1 MWRVRSFR
9 VRVRHPAPGRGKAAQ
24 AIRVILLALAAW
36 SAAIQ
41 PALAALHP
49 GDILDIVIF
58 DHPELSGPATVSKDG
73 FVSVPL
79 IGRVR
84 AAGAEPDALARRIE
98 LGLGAWLVDP
108 AVDVRVRHAAAA
120 SVATAGATMARA
132 VSPPSSRM
140 VVARPEVSN
149 ATSVHVG
156 QTLVIPLYDGTIAT
170 PRDGYPN
177 LRRIGDVRIR
187 KHDLIDDLGSR
198 SFFGG
203 YDASSDRG
211 AAFVVKSRGAGSI
224 NVLLRLPKLKMQ
236 CVSCRTLHFFYHAT

>member
-9 VRVRHPAPGRGKAAQ
+9 VRVRQPAPGRGKAAQ

-58 DHPELSGPATVSKDG
+58 DHPELSGPAMVSKDG

-79 IGRVR
+79 IGRVA
-84 AAGAEPDALARRIE
+84 AAGAEPDGLARRIRRAIGE
-98 LGLGAWLVDP
+98 YLYEP
-108 AVDVRVRHAAAA
+108 AVDVRVRHAAEAPRNDGRRR
-120 SVATAGATMARA
+120 VE
-132 VSPPSSRM
+132 PSSHM
-140 VVARPEVSN
+140 VIAKPEVSN
-149 ATSVHVG
+149 GNVVHVG
-156 QTLVIPLYDGTIAT
+156 QTLVIPLYDGAIAA
-170 PRDGYPN
+170 PADGYAN
-177 LRRIGDVRIR
+177 LRRIGGVRIR
-187 KHDLIDDLGSR
+187 KHDLSNDLDGR

-211 AAFVVKSRGAGSI
+211 VAFVVERCGAGSI
-224 NVLLRLPKLKMQ
+224 NVLLRLSQLRDR
-236 CVSCRTLHFFYHAT
+236 CASCRTLHFFYHAT

>member
-9 VRVRHPAPGRGKAAQ
+9 VHARHPAPGRGKAAQ
-24 AIRVILLALAAW
+24 AMRVILLALAAW

-58 DHPELSGPATVSKDG
+58 DHPELSGPASVSKGG

-79 IGRVR
+79 IGRLR
-84 AAGAEPDALARRIE
+84 AAGTEPAALARRIE
-98 LGLGAWLVDP
+98 LGLGGYLYAP
-108 AVDVRVRHAAAA
+108 AADVRVRHVSAAG
-120 SVATAGATMARA
+120 VARAGGTMARA
-132 VSPPSSRM
+132 VSPASSNT
-140 VVARPEVSN
+140 VVARPEVPN
-149 ATSVHVG
+149 ANIVHVG
-156 QTLVIPLYDGTIAT
+156 QTLVIPLYDGAIAT
-170 PRDGYPN
+170 PPDGYPN

-187 KHDLIDDLGSR
+187 KHDLSEDLRSR

-203 YDASSDRG
+203 YDAASDRG
-211 AAFVVKSRGAGSI
+211 TAFVVKSRGRGSI

-236 CVSCRTLHFFYHAT
+236 CVSCRTLHFFYHVT

>member
-79 IGRVR
+79 IGRVA
-84 AAGAEPDALARRIE
+84 AAGAEPDVLAGRIRLALGEYLYA
-98 LGLGAWLVDP
+98 P
-108 AVDVRVRHAAAA
+108 AVNVRVRHGA
-120 SVATAGATMARA
+120 VAPRNDGRRR
-132 VSPPSSRM
+132 VEPSSHM
-140 VVARPEVSN
+140 VIAKPEVSDGN
-149 ATSVHVG
+149 VVHVG
-156 QTLVIPLYDGTIAT
+156 QTLVIPLYDGAIST
-170 PRDGYPN
+170 PADGYPN
-177 LRRIGDVRIR
+177 LRRIGGVRIR
-187 KHDLIDDLGSR
+187 KHDLSDDLGGR

-211 AAFVVKSRGAGSI
+211 VAFVVERRGAGSI
-224 NVLLRLPKLKMQ
+224 NVLLRLPQLKEQ

>member
-9 VRVRHPAPGRGKAAQ
+9 VRVRHPAPGRRKAAQ

-73 FVSVPL
+73 LVSVPL
-79 IGRVR
+79 IGRVA
-84 AAGAEPDALARRIE
+84 AAGAEPDVLARRIR
-98 LGLGAWLVDP
+98 LGLGQYLYRP
-108 AVDVRVRHAAAA
+108 AVDVRVRHVTVAG
-120 SVATAGATMARA
+120 VATAGAPVARA
-132 VSPPSSRM
+132 ASPQSSRV
-140 VVARPEVSN
+140 VVAKPEVSDGN
-149 ATSVHVG
+149 VVHVG
-156 QTLVIPLYDGTIAT
+156 QTLVIPLYDGAIAT
-170 PRDGYPN
+170 PADGYPN
-177 LRRIGDVRIR
+177 LRRIGGVRIR
-187 KHDLIDDLGSR
+187 KHDLSDDLGGR

-211 AAFVVKSRGAGSI
+211 VAFIVERRGAGSI
-224 NVLLRLPKLKMQ
+224 NVLLRLPQLKEQ
-236 CVSCRTLHFFYHAT
+236 CVSCRTLHFFYRAT